1 MSSIF
6 NDIGHGLTHF
16 TDEATKYLDPI
27 GHAVF
32 DASKPLAGT
41 ILPIAGGVIG
51 GIYGGPWG
59 AAAGSSIGTGLAGGN
74 NKQMLESGAMSY
86 LGSSATQG
94 WGGGTAGTTG
104 ADMGGGTGLLAGGGG
119 TGLSAGAGDAYGG
132 ALTGAGSGAAGTSLA
147 DLTSLSGG
155 AAAGAVGGGLSV
167 PAATSLGGSAAPS
180 TMSTILGALSSHLG
194 SPKITTLIP
203 ALTTAY
209 NSYQQSQ
216 QAKQMAQ
223 IAQQS
228 NAFGP
233 YRAQYAAQL
242 NQLMQNPSQIQNT
255 PGYQA
260 AIQAV
265 ERQMGAGGQLG
276 GGMEAAA
283 LGQIGG
289 QLFQQQFNNLSSLSG
304 ANINPA
310 VASNALLQAQQ
321 MGSQATGQMG
331 SALASLWQ

>member
-1 MSSIF
+1 MSHIF
-6 NDIGHGLTHF
+6 NDVGHALGNLGGDLTHGL
-16 TDEATKYLDPI
+16 ESV
-27 GHAVF
+27 GHAVEGF
-32 DASKPLAGT
+32 AKPL
-41 ILPIAGGVIG
+41 LPVAGGVAG
-51 GIYGGPWG
+51 GLFGGPWG
-59 AAAGSSIGTGLAGGN
+59 AALGSSLGSGLAGGN
-74 NKQMLESGAMSY
+74 STQMLESGALGY
-86 LGSSATQG
+86 LGGSLGGG
-94 WGGGTAGTTG
+94 WGGGSTAT
-104 ADMGGGTGLLAGGGG
+104 DMGGGTGLLAGGGS
-119 TGLSAGAGDAYGG
+119 TGLSASAGDLYGG

-147 DLTSLSGG
+147 DLTALSGG
-155 AAAGAVGGGLSV
+155 AGTAAGIGLSAPTAAALGGGG
-167 PAATSLGGSAAPS
+167 TSS
-180 TMSTILGALSSHLG
+180 TMSTILNALSQHLG
-194 SPKITTLIP
+194 SPKMTTLIP

-209 NSYQQSQ
+209 NSVQQEQ

-233 YRAQYAAQL
+233 YRAQYADQL
-242 NQLMQNPSQIQNT
+242 NALMKNPSQIQNT

-260 AIQAV
+260 ALQVV

-304 ANINPA
+304 ANINPS

-331 SALASLWQ
+331 SALASLWH